1 MSKLNGIFFIIA
13 SFLFTLAG
21 FEGGTFGLVF
31 CGPLF
36 FIMGIINLV
45 VKKKKSPLFFW
56 KNSSRLS

>member
-1 MSKLNGIFFIIA
+1 MSGCFIIKRRIIMSKINGIFFIIA

-36 FIMGIINLV
+36 FVMGIINLI
-45 VKKKKSPLFFW
+45 KKN
-56 KNSSRLS
+56 KNK